1 MSKDRRTLME
11 KRQDQRATI
20 ESMTVKRDGSG
31 QIVPLEETT
40 EFGTVLVI
48 PMTYGDANALT
59 GEGKLDNTTTLTKF
73 LKKHMV
79 EPSMSHITPEYVE
92 KEFKGKTVNEL
103 VTAIVKASGLSD
115 KVDVETDEDGNLVV
129 TEKNE

>member
-1 MSKDRRTLME
+1 ME
-11 KRQDQRATI
+11 VRQDQRATI
-20 ESMTVKRDGSG
+20 ESMTVKRDGDDK
-31 QIVPLEETT
+31 IVPLEEQT

-59 GEGKLDNTTTLTKF
+59 GAGKLDNTKTLTEF